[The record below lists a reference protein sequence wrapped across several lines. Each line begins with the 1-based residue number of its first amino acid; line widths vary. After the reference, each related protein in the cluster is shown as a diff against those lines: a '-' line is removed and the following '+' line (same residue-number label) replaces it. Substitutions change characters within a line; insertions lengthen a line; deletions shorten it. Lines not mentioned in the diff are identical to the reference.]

1 MGVIDKV
8 IVAAQ
13 AKFDIKEQ
21 RKYTVKILLYFIVF
35 IIISIF
41 LSIFVLKSEHKLV
54 LTILLIILLI
64 VTCFVLYLSDQQY
77 KSLLESSDEIILGK
91 AESNIFGSLVSL
103 ITGDISDS
111 TPQNPCIAC

>member
-8 IVAAQ
+8 IIAAQ
-13 AKFDIKEQ
+13 TKFDIKEQ
-21 RKYTVKILLYFIVF
+21 RKYNFKILLYFIIF

-54 LTILLIILLI
+54 LTILLIVLLI
-64 VTCFVLYLSDQQY
+64 ISCLILYLSDQQY
-77 KSLLESSDEIILGK
+77 KLLIESSDEVVLGK
-91 AESNIFGSLVSL
+91 TESNIFSSLISL

-111 TPQNPCIAC
+111 RSQLPCIAC